1 MKIPSKLKIGAFNVN
16 IRLVK
21 DLGDDGQLNGEDT
34 ILLNADLSQKEREL
48 TLWHEVIHA
57 INPGFTEKDVEWL
70 SRALYQILDDNHLL
84 K

>member
-1 MKIPSKLKIGAFNVN
+1 MIIPKKLKIGAFNVD

-21 DLGDDGQLNGEDT
+21 DLPDDGNLVGED
-34 ILLNADLSQKEREL
+34 IIFIDSSLSPKAQEL
-48 TLWHEVIHA
+48 TLWHEIIHA

-70 SRALYQILDDNHLL
+70 SYQIFDDNHLL